1 MTGFKPFGGK
11 DGLRAWPYALGA
23 MGVALVVYAFTLADY
38 MFPGEASHLMAQWN
52 GMDALAFPSHPI
64 WGGFVRFVTGLSFPA
79 SMAVRLNLLSLISGV
94 ISAGL
99 VAWYASFFVWQT
111 IHQEDTVK
119 FARGASIA
127 AGVVAAFT
135 FIFST
140 AIWQASTHLDYR
152 IFDVAMALAFFAIF
166 MPMVRW
172 PASSIPLSLVL
183 GVAVAAG
190 VVESVMFFALIPVYV
205 MALVV
210 VNVKNGRKWYVP
222 SFLFL
227 VSFAVGFVLI
237 SRACSSDWLTS
248 QAAAAG
254 DYTTW
259 GDVLKK
265 IGRDYTQEV
274 AQWFRRPGWIY
285 VFLFAVLTFV
295 VCSFAALRG
304 LNNERRWSVYLF
316 HIAMTFCTILATATP
331 LAPEALMRK
340 WGFSPVAT
348 STLVTLVAGYV
359 AAYWYL
365 MIRTPLPQLRNK
377 DEKHSAETLF
387 GHKIAP
393 VGFGVFAAVLLLSSL
408 LNLITF
414 SRSRGEFADVCAGEI
429 LDRLGG
435 RTWLVTDG
443 LLDDHLRIL
452 ASTRGKELNLVCLH
466 RDMDE
471 AYLKEFG
478 ALIKEK
484 KLSAGRSNLAMSI
497 QLGVL
502 PFIQDWFMGDPD
514 ITSKAAI
521 FGVPDFWYMAERVP
535 SPDCFFFNGVKNAK
549 EVDGRKAKA
558 DFDAFWEKI
567 DPVLHAEPK
576 QGSRSI
582 AECRDPVD
590 ALRLQLRRH
599 VGFVANNL
607 GVLLQ
612 DIGCDAEAFELYERV
627 LAKIDPDNVCALFN
641 EFEMVRAGFK
651 GATAR
656 KTEIERKIRA
666 IVDDPRRR
674 YLLWSLSRYY
684 GYIRSPEI
692 FARMGFAWARS
703 GQTGNAIAQVQRA
716 IDFVPA
722 DRQSG
727 LLNMMAA
734 IYASGSQSKKS
745 RETYE
750 KVLASDAANHD
761 ALMGLTRLS
770 LQEGSVDEA
779 RKYLTLAVESAKKTK
794 KDGGGFESAL
804 LFLMNNDLGSARL
817 AMQKVTDL
825 QPKSLQAWSLLAGVL
840 LQQADQEKDEKAKR
854 KIFDELENVILP
866 RMESV
871 ASNPR
876 DYFVQITRAL
886 VLMRKG
892 NAFRKAARDALV
904 LASAA
909 RPDIPA
915 TGDMVLNLDIALDD
929 GESAER
935 HARTILRRNRH
946 DKLANYVM
954 GSLRLKEG
962 DYASAET
969 FLTTSVGQSNPLGAA
984 QNDLAEVLRRQQRY
998 EEAEKYARGAVHTS
1012 PDLYVAW
1019 ETLGSTLLDA
1029 KKNLEEAEKCVKK
1042 AIELSKEKS
1051 NIEDIRMQITLA
1063 RVQIA
1068 KGDFAHAR
1076 GTLRTLRA
1084 HRGEL
1089 SNYDRNQLETLL
1101 REAKMN

>member
-1 MTGFKPFGGK
+1 MTGFKPVAGK
-11 DGLRAWPYALGA
+11 DGLRMWPLALGA
-23 MGVALVVYAFTLADY
+23 AGVAFIVYACTLATY
-38 MFPGEASHLMAQWN
+38 MFPGEATHLMAQWN

-64 WGGFVRFVTGLSFPA
+64 WGRFVRFFTGLSSSG
-79 SMAVRLNLLSLISGV
+79 SMAVRLNLLSLLSGV

-99 VAWYASFFVWQT
+99 VAWYAAFFVWQT
-111 IHQEDTVK
+111 IRQEDTIK
-119 FARGASIA
+119 FARGASIT
-127 AGVVAAFT
+127 AGAVAAFT

-140 AIWQASTHLDYR
+140 AAWQASTHLDWR
-152 IFDVAMALAFFAIF
+152 IFDVAMALVFFAIL
-166 MPMVRW
+166 MLMVRW
-172 PASSIPLSLVL
+172 TKAIIPLTIVL
-183 GVAVAAG
+183 GVAVAMG
-190 VVESVMFFALIPVYV
+190 VVESVMFFALLPVYGMV
-205 MALVV
+205 FVV
-210 VNVKNGRKWYVP
+210 VNVKSGRKWYLP
-222 SFLFL
+222 AFLFL
-227 VSFAVGFVLI
+227 VSFVLGFVFI
-237 SRACSSDWLTS
+237 SRSCSAEWLAS
-248 QAAAAG
+248 PAAAAG
-254 DYTTW
+254 DYATW

-265 IGRDYTQEV
+265 IGRDYTQEL
-274 AQWFRRPGWIY
+274 ALWFKRPGWIY
-285 VFLFAVLTFV
+285 VFLFSVLSFA
-295 VCSFAALRG
+295 VCSFASLRG

-316 HIAMTFCTILATATP
+316 HIAMTLIVVLATATP

-348 STLVTLVAGYV
+348 TTLVTFIAGYV

-365 MIRTPLPQLRNK
+365 MIRTPLPTLNAK
-377 DEKHSAETLF
+377 DAKHSSETLF
-387 GHKIAP
+387 GRKIAP
-393 VGFGVFAAVLLLSSL
+393 AAMGVFAAVLLLSTL
-408 LNLITF
+408 LNVITF

-429 LDRLGG
+429 LDRLGE
-435 RTWLVTDG
+435 RSWFVTDG
-443 LLDDHLRIL
+443 TLDDHLRIL
-452 ASTRGKELNLVCLH
+452 AATRGKDLNLICLQ
-466 RDMDE
+466 RDMDD

-484 KLSAGRSNLAMSI
+484 GLTVGRANLSMSI

-502 PFIQDWFMGDPD
+502 PFLQDWFMGDSNV
-514 ITSKAAI
+514 TAKAAI
-521 FGVPDFWYMAERVP
+521 FGVPDLWYMAEQVP
-535 SPDCFFFNGVKNAK
+535 APNCFFFNGVKNAK
-549 EVDGRKAKA
+549 EIDGRKVKA
-558 DFDAFWEKI
+558 DFDAFWERM
-567 DPVLHAEPK
+567 DTVLHAEPG
-576 QGSRSI
+576 QGSNAIR
-582 AECRDPVD
+582 ECKDPVE
-590 ALRLQLRRH
+590 ALRLRLRRH
-599 VGFVANNL
+599 VGFIANNL
-607 GVLLQ
+607 AVFLQ
-612 DIGCDAEAFELYERV
+612 DAGCDAEAFDIYERV
-627 LAKIDPDNVCALFN
+627 LNKIDPDNVCALFN
-641 EFEMVRAGFK
+641 EFEMARAGFK
-651 GATAR
+651 GAVAR
-656 KTEIERKIRA
+656 KMEIERKIRA
-666 IVDDPRRR
+666 IIDDPKRR

-716 IDFVPA
+716 IDFVPS
-722 DRQSG
+722 DRQAG

-750 KVLASDAANHD
+750 KVLAADAANHD

-779 RKYLTLAVESAKKTK
+779 KKYLSRAVAVSKGGKE
-794 KDGGGFESAL
+794 GGGLESAL
-804 LFLMNNDLGSARL
+804 LHLMNNDLGSARM

-825 QPKSLQAWSLLAGVL
+825 QPKSLQAWALLAGVL
-840 LQQADQEKDEKAKR
+840 LQQADQEKDDKAKR
-854 KIFDELENVILP
+854 KIFEELENIIIP

-871 ASNPR
+871 ASTPR

-886 VLMRKG
+886 LLMRKG

-904 LASAA
+904 IAFAA
-909 RPDIPA
+909 RPEIPA
-915 TGDMVLNLDIALDD
+915 TGDMILNLDIALDD

-962 DYASAET
+962 DYTSAET
-969 FLTTSVGQSNPLGAA
+969 FLTISVSQSNPLGSA

-998 EEAEKYARGAVHTS
+998 YDAEKYARGAVRTS
-1012 PDLYVAW
+1012 PELYVAW

-1029 KKNLEEAEKCVKK
+1029 KKNLEEAESCVKK
-1042 AIELSKEKS
+1042 AIELSKK
-1051 NIEDIRMQITLA
+1051 NNKIEDIRMQITLA

-1068 KGDFAHAR
+1068 QGDFAHAR

-1089 SNYDRNQLETLL
+1089 SNYDRNRLEDLL